1 VVDISFLL
9 GLAQASEGSQ
19 CRQEKSRYNEPDFN
33 HKPSARRCHWRA
45 FLFGEHY
52 MPSFDV
58 VSELDKHEVTNAV
71 ENAVKE
77 LDRRYDLKG
86 KGSFEFK
93 EKDLTVNLTAEAEFQ
108 LEAMIEILK
117 LALVKRKIDVQCLEV
132 KDAYASGKLMKQEAV
147 LKEGIDKELAK
158 KIVAHIKDAKLKVQ
172 AAIQG
177 EQVRVT
183 GKKRD
188 DLQEAIAALRGK
200 EFGMPLQFNN
210 FRD

>member
-1 VVDISFLL
+1 
-9 GLAQASEGSQ
+9 
-19 CRQEKSRYNEPDFN
+19 
-33 HKPSARRCHWRA
+33 
-45 FLFGEHY
+45 

-93 EKDLTVNLTAEAEFQ
+93 DKELTVNLTAEAEFQ

-132 KDAYASGKLMKQEAV
+132 KDAYASGKVMKQEAV

-158 KIVAHIKDAKLKVQ
+158 KIVAHIKEAKLKVQ

-188 DLQEAIAALRGK
+188 DLQEAIAALRAK